1 MNEEIMNVNTEEIEE
16 LENLEETEAMEFYE
30 DSDCSGAGLIVLAV
44 GTAIIGAGAALYHKN
59 KAKIEDWRI
68 KRWEKKGYQ
77 ITKLEEIQPEI
88 EVEVEIEE
96 QVDVPEEP
104 VKKTPKKAKKKEE

>member
-16 LENLEETEAMEFYE
+16 IENLEETEAMELYE
-30 DSDCSGAGLIVLAV
+30 DSDCSGVGLIVLAV
-44 GTAIIGAGAALYHKN
+44 GTAIVGAGAALYHKN

-88 EVEVEIEE
+88 EEIEVEEP
-96 QVDVPEEP
+96 VDVPEEP